1 MYIMTSDRG
10 FHYLHKEISDLKWIR
25 KIDKD
30 DKDFGKK
37 LKGKPLLCKNCSI
50 ITFFAFVTF

>member
-1 MYIMTSDRG
+1 MYLMTSDRG
-10 FHYLHKEISDLKWIR
+10 FHYLHKEIYDLKWIR

-37 LKGKPLLCKNCSI
+37 LKVRKPLTVQKL
-50 ITFFAFVTF
+50 